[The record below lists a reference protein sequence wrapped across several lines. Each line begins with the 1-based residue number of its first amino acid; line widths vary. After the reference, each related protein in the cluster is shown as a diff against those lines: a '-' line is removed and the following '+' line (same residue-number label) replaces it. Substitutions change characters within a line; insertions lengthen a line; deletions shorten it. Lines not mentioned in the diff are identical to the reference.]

1 MTTFKKVLTWF
12 IVIVILGLAAFCY
25 FRFYYVFSEGV
36 KTGELNQISRKGYV
50 FKTYEG
56 VMILTGYGSGNKNAQ
71 GVQSKEFTF
80 SVSDKEVADKL
91 MNMTGERVTL
101 HYKKYF
107 GALPWRGYQSSI
119 VDAIEGSEPVPEK
132 NHSLDEDVFI

>member
-1 MTTFKKVLTWF
+1 MTTFKKVLTWS

-101 HYKKYF
+101 H
-107 GALPWRGYQSSI
+107 
-119 VDAIEGSEPVPEK
+119 
-132 NHSLDEDVFI
+132 